1 MVTPREL
8 VGGAVRQGSTDLL
21 PRLVGAPLLEASAS
35 APVVVVTGARQT
47 GKSTLVRL
55 PEVRGDRLYL
65 TLDDLDVLDQAER
78 APDALVRRRPTLVL
92 DEVQRSPQLLLAIKR
107 AVDEHRSPGRFVLTG
122 SANLLLMRR
131 VAESLAGRAI
141 YLTLWPLTRREQLG
155 FGDAGSWQTFFD
167 TPARD
172 WLQAVRESPAPEESW
187 QEWARRGGYPT
198 PAYHLTKAGDRE
210 RWFEGYVRT
219 YFERDLADLA
229 AIEYAADLRRLMRAC
244 ALRLGNLLNQ
254 ADLARDVGLAP
265 STAQRYLHLL
275 ETSYQ
280 LIRLPAYA
288 VSRTKR
294 LVKSPKI
301 YWSDTGLAVHLGA
314 VAEPTGAH
322 LENLVV
328 TDLLAWR
335 DAQVRRPE
343 VLYWRTAKG
352 AEVDIVVEWAGA
364 LLPIEVKATARARL
378 NDARHLQTFMDEYGD
393 AVRGALL
400 LYTGQEAF
408 WLTQRVLAIPW
419 WRVV

>member
-1 MVTPREL
+1 MASRPR
-8 VGGAVRQGSTDLL
+8 AALL
-21 PRLVGAPLLEASAS
+21 PRLLAAPVIEACAS

-55 PEVRGDRLYL
+55 PEVRQDRLYL

-78 APDALVRRRPTLVL
+78 APDDLVRRSPALVL
-92 DEVQRSPQLLLAIKR
+92 DEVQRSPQLLLAVKR
-107 AVDEHRSPGRFVLTG
+107 AVDERREAGRFLLTG

-131 VAESLAGRAI
+131 VAESLAGRAV
-141 YLTLWPLTRREQLG
+141 YLTLWPLTRRERLRLG
-155 FGDAGSWQTFFD
+155 EAGGWTRFFD
-167 TPARD
+167 ESAEA
-172 WLQAVRESPAPEESW
+172 WLDAVRASPAPEEPW

-198 PAYHLTKAGDRE
+198 PSYHLTSARARE

-219 YFERDLADLA
+219 YLERDLTDLT

-265 STAQRYLHLL
+265 STAQRYVHLL

-301 YWSDTGLAVHLGA
+301 YWTDTGLALHLSGLT
-314 VAEPTGAH
+314 EPTGAH

-328 TDLLAWR
+328 TDLFAWR
-335 DAQVRRPE
+335 EAQIRRPE
-343 VLYWRTAKG
+343 ILYWRTAKG
-352 AEVDIVVEWAGA
+352 AEVDIVVEWDGV
-364 LLPIEVKATARARL
+364 LLPIEVKAASRVKHD
-378 NDARHLQTFMDEYGD
+378 DARHLRTFMEEYGD

-400 LYTGQEAF
+400 LHTGTEAF
-408 WLTQRVLAIPW
+408 WLSDRVLAVPW